1 MCHQPMFL
9 SPVTIIEGADIE
21 RYKKCSNENCLGY
34 DKKYSLVHIDTHVS
48 PFNSTLFSV
57 S

>member
-9 SPVTIIEGADIE
+9 SPVTIIEGADTE